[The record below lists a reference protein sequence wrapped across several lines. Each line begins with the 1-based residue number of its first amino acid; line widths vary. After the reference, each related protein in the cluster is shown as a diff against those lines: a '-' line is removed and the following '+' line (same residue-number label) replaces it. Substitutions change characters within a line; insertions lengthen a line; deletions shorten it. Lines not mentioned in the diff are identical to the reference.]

1 MLSKKDRM
9 HIVSRNYRHK
19 IEIWDLLSTE
29 ENELGEEVQ
38 VPKKVYDLW
47 AEVTPARGKEYLS
60 VDKLAAEMQYK
71 IVTRY
76 RPDINQ
82 AMLIK
87 WQGRELNIKAII
99 DISGKEEHMEIMCVE
114 KVNIKF
120 VEKVDT
126 NV

>member
-1 MLSKKDRM
+1 MN
-9 HIVSRNYRHK
+9 IVNRNYRHK

-47 AEVTPARGKEYLS
+47 AEVIPARGKEYLS
-60 VDKLAAEMQYK
+60 VDRLVPEMQYK
-71 IVTRY
+71 INTRY
-76 RPDINQ
+76 RSDITQ

-87 WQGRELNIKAII
+87 WQGKELNIKAIV
-99 DISGKEEHMEIMCVE
+99 DISGREEHMEIMC
-114 KVNIKF
+114 I
-120 VEKVDT
+120 EKVDI